1 MDLDSTAEDLHI
13 SKMEEDTEKAG
24 KETLTRIKKVTSPS
38 SSSPSN
44 ACKKTKALKCYL
56 VRI

>member
-44 ACKKTKALKCYL
+44 ACKKTKALKC
-56 VRI
+56 